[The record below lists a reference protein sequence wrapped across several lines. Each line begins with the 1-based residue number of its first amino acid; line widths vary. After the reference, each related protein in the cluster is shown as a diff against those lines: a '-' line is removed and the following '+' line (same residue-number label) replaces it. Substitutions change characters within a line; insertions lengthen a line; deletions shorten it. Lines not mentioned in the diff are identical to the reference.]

1 MRLPAESDTCF
12 MAEIVEAIV
21 SSQRRLTDPL
31 ETSLVESGSEN
42 MSDEAEEYVKWMD
55 SFGHNRRK
63 YFESLGEGAKP
74 PVPSIEHPPKIEQ
87 KPLPS
92 HLKYAYLGVEST
104 LPVIISSSLT
114 AMEEEKLLRVLR
126 DHKQALGWSLADLKG
141 IRPSM
146 CMHRILLEDGHKPS
160 VEAQKRLNPKMK
172 EVVRKEVLKWLD
184 TGVIYPISDSAWV
197 SPVQVVPKKGGTT
210 VIKTENNILLPSRT
224 VTGWRICIDYRKLNK
239 ATRKDHFPLPFLDQM
254 LDRLAGYEYYCF
266 LDGYSGYNQIAIAPE
281 DQEKTTFTCP
291 YGTFAFRRMPF
302 ELCNAPG
309 TFQRCMMA
317 IFSDMVEKT
326 IEIFMDDFSIMG
338 NSFDNC
344 LKNLRAVLARCEETN
359 LVLNWEKCH
368 FMVQEGIVLGHRIS
382 ARGIEVDKAKI
393 EAIEKL
399 PPPSSVKG
407 IRSFLGHAGFYMRFI
422 KDFSHIAKPL
432 SNLLVQGIPFEFNSQ
447 CLHAFTVLKDK
458 LISAPI
464 VVAPDWSFPFELMC
478 DASDYAIGAVL
489 GQKREKIFQVIYY
502 ASRTFNDAQLNYST
516 TEKELLAIVFAFDKF
531 RLYLIGNKVVVHTD
545 HSAIKYLMTKKDAKP
560 RLIRWVLLL
569 QEFDVEIKDKKGT
582 ENLVADHLSRLEGAR
597 DDVPVNDEFPDEKL
611 FAIENKREIPWF
623 AVYVNY
629 LVAKVIP
636 PEFNYQKKKRF
647 FAHLKHY
654 YWEEPILCRHC
665 ADQVIRRCVPEDEMH
680 SILNHCHTL
689 PCGGHFGGQR
699 TAAKVLQSGFN
710 WPSLF
715 KDAHR
720 FVSTCDKCQRMGN
733 ISRKDD
739 PPMHP
744 ILEVELFDLWG
755 IDFMGP
761 FPASYN
767 NLYIL
772 LAVDY
777 VSKWVEAIPSRTND
791 AKVVAQFLRSNI
803 FSRFGTPR
811 ALITDNG
818 THFCNK
824 VIDKVLQKYGVR
836 HRTSLAYH
844 PQSNG
849 QAEVSNREIKYILE
863 KTVNSSRK
871 DWSKKMDD
879 ALWAYRT
886 TFKTPLGMSPF
897 RLVYGKAC
905 HLRVELEHRAYWAT
919 RQLNMDSTLA
929 GEKRLLQLSELDEFR
944 NEAYENAYIYKEK
957 TKAWHDKHIT
967 RKEFTA
973 GQQVLL
979 FNSRLKLFPGKLN
992 SRWFGPFTVTKVFSH
1007 GGAEVSHPEKG
1018 TFTVATQRLKP
1029 YYGGEFLAGK
1039 QIIPLTAA
1047 DEV

>member
-1 MRLPAESDTCF
+1 
-12 MAEIVEAIV
+12 
-21 SSQRRLTDPL
+21 
-31 ETSLVESGSEN
+31 
-42 MSDEAEEYVKWMD
+42 
-55 SFGHNRRK
+55 
-63 YFESLGEGAKP
+63 
-74 PVPSIEHPPKIEQ
+74 
-87 KPLPS
+87 
-92 HLKYAYLGVEST
+92 
-104 LPVIISSSLT
+104 
-114 AMEEEKLLRVLR
+114 
-126 DHKQALGWSLADLKG
+126 
-141 IRPSM
+141 
-146 CMHRILLEDGHKPS
+146 
-160 VEAQKRLNPKMK
+160 
-172 EVVRKEVLKWLD
+172 
-184 TGVIYPISDSAWV
+184 
-197 SPVQVVPKKGGTT
+197 
-210 VIKTENNILLPSRT
+210 
-224 VTGWRICIDYRKLNK
+224 
-239 ATRKDHFPLPFLDQM
+239 M

-266 LDGYSGYNQIAIAPE
+266 LDGYSGYNQIAIALE

-302 ELCNAPG
+302 GLCNAPS

-326 IEIFMDDFSIMG
+326 IEIFMGDFSVMG
-338 NSFDNC
+338 DSFDNC
-344 LKNLRAVLARCEETN
+344 LANLRAVLARCEETN

-382 ARGIEVDKAKI
+382 ARGIEVDRAKI

-407 IRSFLGHAGFYMRFI
+407 IRSFLGHAGFYRRFI
-422 KDFSHIAKPL
+422 KDFSQIAKPL
-432 SNLLVQGIPFEFNSQ
+432 SNLLVQGVPFEFDSQ
-447 CLHAFTVLKDK
+447 CLHAFTVLKNK

-502 ASRTFNDAQLNYST
+502 ASRTLNDAQLNYAT

-531 RLYLIGNKVVVHTD
+531 RPYLIGNKVVVHTD

-582 ENLVADHLSRLEGAR
+582 KNLVADHLSRLEGAR
-597 DDVPVNDEFPDEKL
+597 DDIPVNDEFPDEKL
-611 FAIENKREIPWF
+611 FAIEDKKTVPWF
-623 AVYVNY
+623 ADYVNY

-636 PEFNYQKKKRF
+636 PEFDYQKKKRF

-654 YWEEPILCRHC
+654 YWEEPILYRHC

-680 SILNHCHTL
+680 SILDHCHTL
-689 PCGGHFGGQR
+689 PCGGHFGGQK
-699 TAAKVLQSGFN
+699 TAAKVLQSGFY

-715 KDAHR
+715 KDAHQ
-720 FVSTCDKCQRMGN
+720 FVSICDKCQRMGN
-733 ISRKDD
+733 ISRKDE

-777 VSKWVEAIPSRTND
+777 VSKWVEAIPTRTND

-871 DWSKKMDD
+871 DWAKKIDD

-886 TFKTPLGMSPF
+886 AFKTPLGMSPF
-897 RLVYGKAC
+897 RLVYGRAC
-905 HLRVELEHRAYWAT
+905 HLPVELEHRAYWAT

-944 NEAYENAYIYKEK
+944 NEAYENARIYKEK

-967 RKEFTA
+967 RKEFTT

-979 FNSRLKLFPGKLN
+979 FNSRLKLFPGKLK
-992 SRWFGPFTVTKVFSH
+992 SRWSGPFTVTKVFPH
-1007 GGAEVSHPEKG
+1007 GGVEVSHPEKG

-1029 YYGGEFLAGK
+1029 YYGGEILADK
-1039 QIIPLTAA
+1039 QVIPLTATEA
-1047 DEV
+1047 V

>member
-1 MRLPAESDTCF
+1 
-12 MAEIVEAIV
+12 
-21 SSQRRLTDPL
+21 
-31 ETSLVESGSEN
+31 
-42 MSDEAEEYVKWMD
+42 
-55 SFGHNRRK
+55 
-63 YFESLGEGAKP
+63 
-74 PVPSIEHPPKIEQ
+74 
-87 KPLPS
+87 
-92 HLKYAYLGVEST
+92 
-104 LPVIISSSLT
+104 
-114 AMEEEKLLRVLR
+114 
-126 DHKQALGWSLADLKG
+126 
-141 IRPSM
+141 
-146 CMHRILLEDGHKPS
+146 
-160 VEAQKRLNPKMK
+160 
-172 EVVRKEVLKWLD
+172 
-184 TGVIYPISDSAWV
+184 
-197 SPVQVVPKKGGTT
+197 
-210 VIKTENNILLPSRT
+210 
-224 VTGWRICIDYRKLNK
+224 
-239 ATRKDHFPLPFLDQM
+239 
-254 LDRLAGYEYYCF
+254 
-266 LDGYSGYNQIAIAPE
+266 
-281 DQEKTTFTCP
+281 
-291 YGTFAFRRMPF
+291 
-302 ELCNAPG
+302 
-309 TFQRCMMA
+309 MMA

-326 IEIFMDDFSIMG
+326 IEIFMDDFSVMG
-338 NSFDNC
+338 SSFDNC
-344 LKNLRAVLARCEETN
+344 LENLRAVLTRCEETN
-359 LVLNWEKCH
+359 LVLNWENCH

-382 ARGIEVDKAKI
+382 ARGIEVDQAKI

-407 IRSFLGHAGFYMRFI
+407 IRSFLGHAGFYRRFI
-422 KDFSHIAKPL
+422 KDFSQIAKPL
-432 SNLLVQGIPFEFNSQ
+432 SNLLVQGIPFEFDSQ
-447 CLHAFTVLKDK
+447 CLKAFTVLKDK

-502 ASRTFNDAQLNYST
+502 ASRTLNDAQLNYAT

-531 RLYLIGNKVVVHTD
+531 RPYLIGNKVVVHTD

-597 DDVPVNDEFPDEKL
+597 GDIPVNDEFPDEKL
-611 FAIENKREIPWF
+611 FAIEDKREVPWF
-623 AVYVNY
+623 ADYVNY

-654 YWEEPILCRHC
+654 YWEEPILYRHC

-689 PCGGHFGGQR
+689 SCGGHFGGQR
-699 TAAKVLQSGFN
+699 TAAKVLQSGFY

-715 KDAHR
+715 KDAHQ

-733 ISRKDD
+733 ISRKDE

-761 FPASYN
+761 FPASYK

-777 VSKWVEAIPSRTND
+777 VSKWVEAIPTRTND
-791 AKVVAQFLRSNI
+791 AKVVAQFLRNNI

-863 KTVNSSRK
+863 KTVNSSRR
-871 DWSKKMDD
+871 DWSKKVDD

-886 TFKTPLGMSPF
+886 AFKTPLGMSPF

-905 HLRVELEHRAYWAT
+905 HLPVELEHRAYWAT

-944 NEAYENAYIYKEK
+944 NEAYENARIYKEK

-967 RKEFTA
+967 RKEFMA

-979 FNSRLKLFPGKLN
+979 FNSRLKLFPGKLK
-992 SRWFGPFTVTKVFSH
+992 SRWSGPFTVTKVFSH

-1029 YYGGEFLAGK
+1029 YYGGEFLADK
-1039 QIIPLTAA
+1039 QVIPLTVTE
-1047 DEV
+1047 EV

>member
-1 MRLPAESDTCF
+1 M
-12 MAEIVEAIV
+12 
-21 SSQRRLTDPL
+21 
-31 ETSLVESGSEN
+31 
-42 MSDEAEEYVKWMD
+42 
-55 SFGHNRRK
+55 
-63 YFESLGEGAKP
+63 
-74 PVPSIEHPPKIEQ
+74 
-87 KPLPS
+87 
-92 HLKYAYLGVEST
+92 
-104 LPVIISSSLT
+104 
-114 AMEEEKLLRVLR
+114 
-126 DHKQALGWSLADLKG
+126 
-141 IRPSM
+141 
-146 CMHRILLEDGHKPS
+146 
-160 VEAQKRLNPKMK
+160 
-172 EVVRKEVLKWLD
+172 
-184 TGVIYPISDSAWV
+184 
-197 SPVQVVPKKGGTT
+197 PKKGGTT

-254 LDRLAGYEYYCF
+254 LDRLAGYQYYCF

-302 ELCNAPG
+302 GLCNAPG

-326 IEIFMDDFSIMG
+326 IEIFMDDFSVMG
-338 NSFDNC
+338 NSFYNC
-344 LKNLRAVLARCEETN
+344 LANLRAVLARCEETN

-382 ARGIEVDKAKI
+382 ARGIEVDRAKI

-407 IRSFLGHAGFYMRFI
+407 IRSFLGHAGFYRRFI
-422 KDFSHIAKPL
+422 KDFSQIAKPL
-432 SNLLVQGIPFEFNSQ
+432 SNLLVQGIPFEFDSQ
-447 CLHAFTVLKDK
+447 CLQAFTVLKDK

-464 VVAPDWSFPFELMC
+464 FVAPDWSFPFELMC

-502 ASRTFNDAQLNYST
+502 ASRTLNDAQLNYAT

-531 RLYLIGNKVVVHTD
+531 RPYLIGNKVVVHTD

-611 FAIENKREIPWF
+611 FAIDDKKAVPWF
-623 AVYVNY
+623 ADYVNY

-654 YWEEPILCRHC
+654 YWEEPILYRHC

-680 SILNHCHTL
+680 SILDHFHTL

-699 TAAKVLQSGFN
+699 TAAKVLQSGFY

-715 KDAHR
+715 KDAHQ

-733 ISRKDD
+733 ISRKDE

-777 VSKWVEAIPSRTND
+777 VSKWV
-791 AKVVAQFLRSNI
+791 
-803 FSRFGTPR
+803 
-811 ALITDNG
+811 
-818 THFCNK
+818 
-824 VIDKVLQKYGVR
+824 
-836 HRTSLAYH
+836 
-844 PQSNG
+844 
-849 QAEVSNREIKYILE
+849 
-863 KTVNSSRK
+863 
-871 DWSKKMDD
+871 
-879 ALWAYRT
+879 
-886 TFKTPLGMSPF
+886 
-897 RLVYGKAC
+897 
-905 HLRVELEHRAYWAT
+905 
-919 RQLNMDSTLA
+919 
-929 GEKRLLQLSELDEFR
+929 
-944 NEAYENAYIYKEK
+944 
-957 TKAWHDKHIT
+957 
-967 RKEFTA
+967 
-973 GQQVLL
+973 
-979 FNSRLKLFPGKLN
+979 
-992 SRWFGPFTVTKVFSH
+992 
-1007 GGAEVSHPEKG
+1007 
-1018 TFTVATQRLKP
+1018 
-1029 YYGGEFLAGK
+1029 
-1039 QIIPLTAA
+1039 
-1047 DEV
+1047 